1 MYAHNALATFA
12 RIAERGIIMGE
23 YLVYVHT
30 VPNGKKY
37 VGITRQDKERRWLKG
52 AGYEHQPKFYK
63 AIQEYG
69 RRNILH
75 EVIAEN
81 LTEQEARQMEKEYIS
96 KFGCYDMNGYNTK
109 SGGKD
114 KWINIRCT
122 EQERQDITEQAKANN
137 MSVAEYI
144 RYLVAKER
152 KEREK

>member
-1 MYAHNALATFA
+1 
-12 RIAERGIIMGE
+12 MGE

-37 VGITRQDKERRWLKG
+37 VGITKQDKERRWLRG

-69 RRNILH
+69 WRNILH

-96 KFGCYDMNGYNTK
+96 KFGCYDMNGYNTR

-114 KWINIRCT
+114 KFINIRCT
-122 EQERQDITEQAKANN
+122 EEERKEWSELAKSYD
-137 MSVAEYI
+137 MTVADFL

-152 KEREK
+152 KERENGKATM

>member
-1 MYAHNALATFA
+1 M
-12 RIAERGIIMGE
+12 IMGE

-37 VGITRQDKERRWLKG
+37 VGITKQDKERRWLKG

-69 RRNILH
+69 WRNILH

-96 KFGCYDMNGYNTK
+96 KFGCYDMNGYNTT

-122 EQERQDITEQAKANN
+122 ERERQDITEQAKANN
-137 MSVAEYI
+137 MSVAEFF

-152 KEREK
+152 KEKSND